1 MIINELQDYLRE
13 VVHDPDINIYN
24 VNKVPFNIYALYNQI
39 VKKYSDESFF
49 KIIDC
54 LFHVPEEGS
63 EYSIEQIFHLNEK
76 ILSEIDTA
84 LSDIYQTLE
93 VLLSNPFHMEL
104 LNIQKHKSFRNAL
117 KDFHSN
123 SNNYILPSF
132 TKHIIKLLREDPNEI
147 VGLYEINGF
156 KYEIIDAE
164 KDENNNSLT
173 FVIDEFFPF
182 REIGSMVYIIDQFR
196 GILIIWL
203 NKFHLYITKQNQ
215 IHSFPIED
223 DSKIKLEIKSK
234 LNLLPKSESITNV
247 NETSNDAPVITDWSE
262 LKLQVFN
269 NNQII
274 EKIGDGKS
282 KHISPDKFG
291 FLFNGTDWK
300 NFCEIAE
307 NTIGGESFLEGRRRK
322 YKIAKIIEN
331 RYYLESP
338 FGRKSSKTGR
348 FSVNFTLSCDE
359 D

>member
-123 SNNYILPSF
+123 SNNYILQSF

-223 DSKIKLEIKSK
+223 DSKIKLEIKR
-234 LNLLPKSESITNV
+234 KSESITNG
-247 NETSNDAPVITDWSE
+247 NETSNDVHVITDWSE
-262 LKLQVFN
+262 LKIQVYN
-269 NNQII
+269 DNLII
-274 EKIGDGKS
+274 EKINGKQTGNMSHDKYGFKLDGVHWKS
-282 KHISPDKFG
+282 
-291 FLFNGTDWK
+291 
-300 NFCEIAE
+300 FCKMAKD
-307 NTIGGESFLEGRRRK
+307 GRRGYFSLDDRRHK
-322 YKIAKIIEN
+322 FIFAKIIKGN
-331 RYYLESP
+331 YSLQSNP
-338 FGRKSSKTGR
+338 FFDTNHKTHK
-348 FSVNFTLSCDE
+348 FKAKFKLSWNE